1 MANALANQGCNIVA
15 IARRFDKLQEVCKEI
30 EEKHGVQAMPIQ
42 CDITNTEQ
50 IEETV
55 RKAIERFGSIEILV
69 NNAGTGAVAHAEH
82 ITDEQFQSFI
92 EAHPE
97 LETVSVAWNRQ
108 LTDVSCLLGLENL
121 RNVVLSNDMQQA
133 VASLGGGYRFELQI
147 N

>member
-1 MANALANQGCNIVA
+1 MPCPPPIEKLAGKPVLELRADNCG
-15 IARRFDKLQEVCKEI
+15 
-30 EEKHGVQAMPIQ
+30 
-42 CDITNTEQ
+42 
-50 IEETV
+50 
-55 RKAIERFGSIEILV
+55 
-69 NNAGTGAVAHAEH
+69 